1 MSFLFNVYSLLLNFG
16 SLLSEE
22 EKEKI
27 ILKIKKYFELFKTK
41 NIGYCEAL
49 VKIFINND
57 NNIFGEFCVIIIGYY
72 SQRGTELFF
81 KKNENKYSK
90 YILEQALS
98 INEKYSLQNRIKNN
112 IKLINE
118 LLPILDNCRELINYN
133 FNIYYNLFK
142 L

>member
-1 MSFLFNVYSLLLNFG
+1 M
-16 SLLSEE
+16 
-22 EKEKI
+22 
-27 ILKIKKYFELFKTK
+27 FKTK

-72 SQRGTELFF
+72 SQRGSELFF

-118 LLPILDNCRELINYN
+118 LLPILNESLGTSFESVVLIM
-133 FNIYYNLFK
+133 FIPEISISSDITVPSLM
-142 L
+142 